1 VPAKIQESFMNIRA
15 WFFAAGVVLSAAV
28 APSVHAAD
36 KSVSSQSAGQPAPH
50 GQTVTGTSGAGPAA
64 RVTSTAGANP
74 DEKVTS
80 TAGPNPGETVTSTA
94 AAQEPG
100 AAEADRVAD
109 LFRKRFPDLAITA
122 VRRTPYG
129 LYEVQVGMDLIYT
142 DDKVGWVMEGPL
154 IDAATRRDVTRAR
167 QEELGTI
174 SFAQL
179 PLNLAVKRVTGNGSR
194 VVAIFEDPNCGYC
207 KQLRHTLE
215 DVPNLTVYT
224 FIYPILAPDSRVKAR
239 DIWCSSQ
246 PGVAWDDWMVRG
258 KLPPTG
264 NCDAPIEQV
273 LALGQ
278 RLMVRGTPTLFFAD
292 GTRVSG
298 AIPLDELLAHLDK
311 NKQKGS

>member
-1 VPAKIQESFMNIRA
+1 MNIRA
-15 WFFAAGVVLSAAV
+15 WLFAAGVVFSAAM
-28 APSVHAAD
+28 APAVHAAD
-36 KSVSSQSAGQPAPH
+36 KSVSSQSAGQPAP
-50 GQTVTGTSGAGPAA
+50 GQTVTSTSGAGPSA
-64 RVTSTAGANP
+64 
-74 DEKVTS
+74 KVTS
-80 TAGPNPGETVTSTA
+80 TAGPNPGEKVTSTAGPSPGETVTSTA
-94 AAQEPG
+94 TGQGPG
-100 AAEADRVAD
+100 SSSPDQVAD
-109 LFRKRFPDLAITA
+109 LFRQRFPDLAITA

-129 LYEVQVGMDLIYT
+129 LFEVQVGMDLIYT

-154 IDAATRRDVTRAR
+154 IDATTRRDVTRAR
-167 QEELGTI
+167 QEQLGAVA
-174 SFAQL
+174 FDQL
-179 PLNLAVKRVTGNGSR
+179 PLNLAVKRVTGDGSR

-239 DIWCSSQ
+239 DIWCSKQ

-258 KLPPTG
+258 KLPPTA
-264 NCDAPIEQV
+264 NCDAPIDQV

-298 AIPLDELLAHLDK
+298 AMPLDELLAHLDK